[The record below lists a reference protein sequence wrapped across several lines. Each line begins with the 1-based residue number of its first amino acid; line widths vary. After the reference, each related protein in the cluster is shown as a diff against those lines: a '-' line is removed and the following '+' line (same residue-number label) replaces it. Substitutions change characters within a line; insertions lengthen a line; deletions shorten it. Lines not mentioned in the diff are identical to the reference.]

1 MQENR
6 RVLLAIDIDY
16 KDQLSYQKII
26 PVLDSS
32 HRQKVYNEIYYKKHI
47 NKNEQTID
55 FAQFLRKI
63 DPGGLKKLLLYILW
77 QKIKKKLRM
86 YVVFLKKKI

>member
-1 MQENR
+1 MK
-6 RVLLAIDIDY
+6 Y
-16 KDQLSYQKII
+16 II
-26 PVLDSS
+26 
-32 HRQKVYNEIYYKKHI
+32 KNI

-63 DPGGLKKLLLYILW
+63 DPGGLKKFLLYILW